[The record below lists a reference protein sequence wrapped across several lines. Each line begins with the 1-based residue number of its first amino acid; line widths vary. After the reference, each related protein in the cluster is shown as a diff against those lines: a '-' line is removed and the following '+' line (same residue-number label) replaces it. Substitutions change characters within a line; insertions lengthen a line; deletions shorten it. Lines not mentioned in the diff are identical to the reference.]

1 MSSMKGK
8 RSRRESPGRAPD
20 QVLGF
25 SVDLPPSSPPVDTA
39 EDSVMVGQVLCFS
52 CKEKCQ

>member
-1 MSSMKGK
+1 MKGK